1 VRDRPRPPRPPRPA
15 HRPASRDRG
24 DALNGRAALVTGASR
39 GIGRAIA
46 LRLGGLGA
54 SVVVNYARNEAAARE
69 VVDAIVAA
77 GGKAIAAQGDVAES
91 GIAEALVKRT
101 AEAFGKIDILVNNAG
116 IIRDTL
122 AVRMSDDD
130 WDTVLST
137 NLRGAFLCTRA
148 ALRPMLR
155 QRWGRI
161 VNITSVS
168 GIVGNAGQANYSS
181 AKAGLIGLTKA
192 IARESATRNVTVNA
206 VAPGF
211 IDTELTSGLPDK
223 IKEVV
228 LGQIPQGRFG
238 SPEDVAAAVAFLAST
253 DAAYVTG
260 QVLAVDGGLAM

>member
-1 VRDRPRPPRPPRPA
+1 M
-15 HRPASRDRG
+15 
-24 DALNGRAALVTGASR
+24 NGRAALVTGGSR
-39 GIGRAIA
+39 GIGRAIS
-46 LRLGGLGA
+46 LRLGQMGA
-54 SVVVNYARNEAAARE
+54 SVVVNYARNEAAAKE

-77 GGKAIAAQGDVAES
+77 GGHAIAAQGDVAEANT
-91 GIAEALVKRT
+91 AEELVKRT
-101 AEAFGKIDILVNNAG
+101 AEAFGKIDVLVNNAG
-116 IIRDTL
+116 ITRDAL
-122 AVRMSDDD
+122 AMRMSDDD
-130 WDTVLST
+130 WDAVLST

-148 ALRPMLR
+148 ALRQMLR

-168 GIVGNAGQANYSS
+168 GIMGNAGQANYSS

-192 IARESATRNVTVNA
+192 IARESAGRNVTVNA

-223 IKEVV
+223 IKEAI

-238 SPEDVAAAVAFLAST
+238 SPDDVAEAVAFLVSEGAG
-253 DAAYVTG
+253 YVTG